1 MNILL
6 DAAGVPIVIGGF
18 IVILFAGFIG
28 VVMLLIT
35 VINRIEKKTINKEK
49 EELDDIEKGE

>member
-35 VINRIEKKTINKEK
+35 VINRIEKKTFNKEK
-49 EELDDIEKGE
+49 KEPDDIEKGE